1 LRADRR
7 LLDAVG
13 DVAHRRHD
21 PAVPGDEI
29 KKFKMMDVHNSG
41 SSGVA
46 ATFNHPPP
54 GSKPENLSGLGSFS
68 FWHDGTG
75 AAIP

>member
-1 LRADRR
+1 
-7 LLDAVG
+7 
-13 DVAHRRHD
+13 
-21 PAVPGDEI
+21 
-29 KKFKMMDVHNSG
+29 MMDVHNSG

-68 FWHDGTG
+68 IWHDGTG